1 MAYETSGLVQRYISS
16 SETTGS
22 ELSIQIDDLK
32 NVYQVECIMLASKKR
47 ETRETSID
55 VILETDGVGTVDV
68 DTGIELLDEILRALG
83 RGALFDLTVKA
94 RGDLETGDHHTTED
108 VGIVLGG
115 ALAQVIKSGIGS
127 SIVPSGQAMAIATV
141 RFGEPG
147 YRGEYDLQSRNIAGM
162 SLENFGHFLRALA
175 YSGRFTL
182 VIRAEGGDDRGK
194 IEAISLALG
203 RAIKKAARDS

>member
-1 MAYETSGLVQRYISS
+1 
-16 SETTGS
+16 
-22 ELSIQIDDLK
+22 
-32 NVYQVECIMLASKKR
+32 MLASRKR
-47 ETRETSID
+47 ETRETCIE
-55 VILETDGVGTVDV
+55 VILETEGSGVIEV

-94 RGDLETGDHHTTED
+94 RGDLETGDHHTIED
-108 VGIVLGG
+108 TGIALGG

-127 SIVPSGQAMAIATV
+127 SIVPSGQAMAIAAV

-147 YRGEYDLQSRNIAGM
+147 YRGDFDLQSGNLAGM

-175 YSGRFTL
+175 YNGGFTL

-194 IEAISLALG
+194 IEAMSLALG
-203 RAIKKAARDS
+203 RAIKKASSR

>member
-1 MAYETSGLVQRYISS
+1 
-16 SETTGS
+16 
-22 ELSIQIDDLK
+22 
-32 NVYQVECIMLASKKR
+32 MLASRKR

-68 DTGIELLDEILRALG
+68 DTGIELLDEILRAFG

-108 VGIVLGG
+108 VGIAIGG

-127 SIVPSGQAMAIATV
+127 SIVPSGQAMAIAAV

-147 YRGEYDLQSRNIAGM
+147 YRGDFDLQSGNLAGM
-162 SLENFGHFLRALA
+162 SLENVGHFLRALA
-175 YSGRFTL
+175 YNGGFTL
-182 VIRAEGGDDRGK
+182 IVRAEGGDDRSR
-194 IEAISLALG
+194 IEAMSLALG
-203 RAIKKAARDS
+203 RAIKKAISR

>member
-1 MAYETSGLVQRYISS
+1 
-16 SETTGS
+16 
-22 ELSIQIDDLK
+22 
-32 NVYQVECIMLASKKR
+32 MLASRKR

-68 DTGIELLDEILRALG
+68 DTGIELLDEILLALG
-83 RGALFDLTVKA
+83 RGAHFDLTVKA

-108 VGIVLGG
+108 IGIALGG

-127 SIVPSGQAMAIATV
+127 SIVPSGQAMAIAAV

-147 YRGEYDLQSRNIAGM
+147 YRGDFDLQSGNLAGM

-175 YSGRFTL
+175 YNGGFTL
-182 VIRAEGGDDRGK
+182 IVRADGGDDRSR

-203 RAIKKAARDS
+203 RAIKKAALK

>member
-1 MAYETSGLVQRYISS
+1 
-16 SETTGS
+16 
-22 ELSIQIDDLK
+22 
-32 NVYQVECIMLASKKR
+32 MLASRKR

-83 RGALFDLTVKA
+83 RGALFDLAVKA

-108 VGIVLGG
+108 TGIALGG
-115 ALAQVIKSGIGS
+115 ALAQVIKTGIGS
-127 SIVPSGQAMAIATV
+127 STVPSGQAMAIAAV

-147 YRGEYDLQSRNIAGM
+147 YRGDFDLRSGNLGGM

-175 YSGRFTL
+175 YNGGFTL
-182 VIRAEGGDDRGK
+182 IVRAEGGDDRSR
-194 IEAISLALG
+194 IEAMSLALG
-203 RAIKKAARDS
+203 RAIRKAARDA